1 MAKRTADRGTTEQTG
16 QKSADE
22 IGAAPCVDEA
32 HLMAST
38 VDVVNVVRLDA
49 ALVLAAPFPA
59 DRNPAAVY
67 LASLGSDKS
76 RTAQRSALDIIARE
90 LGGSAE
96 TLAWS
101 ALRYQ
106 HVAALRARLA
116 ARFAPATVN

>member
-16 QKSADE
+16 PTGADRA
-22 IGAAPCVDEA
+22 GAAPLVPEA
-32 HLMAST
+32 LTVASP
-38 VDVVNVVRLDA
+38 VDVVDDVRLDA

-90 LGGSAE
+90 LGGAAE

-106 HVAALRARLA
+106 HVAALRARFA
-116 ARFAPATVN
+116 A